1 MEQILE
7 LSRLRDAERRVL
19 RQLDSRGCIG
29 IHRDIAYREL
39 RIVRGKIK
47 RLWAACKAR

>member
-1 MEQILE
+1 MNYMSE
-7 LSRLRDAERRVL
+7 LSRLRDAERRVM
-19 RQLDSRGCIG
+19 RQLDSRQCVG

-47 RLWAACKAR
+47 RAWAEYKSR